1 MDWKNAQVAERYKP
15 GEAMTGPFA
24 AHLIDLSG
32 LSTADG
38 SSDLVVL
45 DNACGTGIV
54 TLQLHEHVPA
64 AARARMS
71 VVSADFSPPMVES
84 VAARIT
90 ENGWAGATAQVVDAQ
105 SLSATLPT
113 AHFTH
118 VLTNFAACHLP
129 DPRAGLREAFRVL
142 RPGGT
147 MAFTAW
153 KAVGWYP
160 HTARALALI
169 PGAPAL
175 PPFADFVGSMVT
187 ATASGEEE
195 KRRWVDP
202 AFFEARVRE
211 AGFAEVETVLREN
224 VTRTAG
230 AAEHAKAYAEI
241 TKRMLSTVWGDRV
254 DEFGAQFE
262 GALERA
268 VREEVGD
275 GEVVLKWEA
284 YCVIAKKA

>member
-1 MDWKNAQVAERYKP
+1 M
-15 GEAMTGPFA
+15 
-24 AHLIDLSG
+24 AH
-32 LSTADG
+32 
-38 SSDLVVL
+38 
-45 DNACGTGIV
+45 
-54 TLQLHEHVPA
+54 A
-64 AARARMS
+64 AAVDPSKLASIATFVDGPTQPLLMNAAPSSPERDAADKPLHAR
-71 VVSADFSPPMVES
+71 P
-84 VAARIT
+84 R
-90 ENGWAGATAQVVDAQ
+90 QLRR
-105 SLSATLPT
+105 LS
-113 AHFTH
+113 
-118 VLTNFAACHLP
+118 LP

-153 KAVGWYP
+153 KAVGWCP

-187 ATASGEEE
+187 ATESGEEE
-195 KRRWVDP
+195 KGRWTDP

-211 AGFAEVETVLREN
+211 AGFAEVATELRGN
-224 VTRTAG
+224 VTRTPG